1 MVQNVLCA
9 NGYISKLCSVLFFSR
24 RRSEGCLH
32 LEPVL
37 SCSCLAQL
45 PLVLS
50 QSTPR
55 YDLNVLDLPS
65 CCSFL
70 GQGPFFQNGDGFC
83 LKYDNLCFSTAS
95 GKSRFNLAFSSK
107 IQNGLPKEGF
117 EGGGGNSTQFRHLF
131 LKHSNEF
138 S

>member
-1 MVQNVLCA
+1 MMQLRHNLHCAPRGADMVQNVLCA

-37 SCSCLAQL
+37 SSCLAQL

-83 LKYDNLCFSTAS
+83 LTITYVFRLLPE
-95 GKSRFNLAFSSK
+95 NLAL
-107 IQNGLPKEGF
+107 I
-117 EGGGGNSTQFRHLF
+117 
-131 LKHSNEF
+131 
-138 S
+138 